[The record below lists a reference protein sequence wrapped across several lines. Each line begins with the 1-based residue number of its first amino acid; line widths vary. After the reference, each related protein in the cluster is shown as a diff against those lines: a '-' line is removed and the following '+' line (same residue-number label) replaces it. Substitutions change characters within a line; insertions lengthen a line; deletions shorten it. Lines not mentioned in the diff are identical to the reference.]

1 MNGPDP
7 DKIKYMFSDVA
18 SSYDKAN
25 NALTFG
31 LAHVWRKKIVK
42 LAKTPKDGAVLD
54 CATGT
59 GDLAIEFKKELGEKS
74 HVVGMDFCKE
84 MLDLAPAKTKGMSVH
99 FDLGDV
105 CSLKY
110 EDESFDTVS
119 IAYGIRN
126 VRDRVL
132 GLQEMWRVLKT
143 GGKLLILETGEGKGF
158 LSKPIEFYTKHVTPI
173 LGGLVTNKKEAYKY
187 LSESSREF
195 PSKDD
200 FLALGK
206 NLTQLKNSYYQ
217 TLMFGASY
225 IYVFE
230 KEEKNN

>member
-7 DKIKYMFSDVA
+7 DKIKNMFSDVA
-18 SSYDKAN
+18 STYDRAN

-31 LAHVWRKKIVK
+31 LAHAWRKKIVK
-42 LAKTPKDGAVLD
+42 LSDTPKDGSVLD

-59 GDLAIEFKKELGEKS
+59 GDLAIEFKKHLGPDS

-84 MLDLAPAKTKGMSVH
+84 MLDLAPAKAKGMNVH

-105 CSLKY
+105 CHLKY
-110 EDESFDTVS
+110 EDSTFNTVS

-126 VRDRVL
+126 VTDRLL
-132 GLQEMWRVLKT
+132 GLNEMWRVLKP
-143 GGKLLILETGEGKGF
+143 GGKLLILETGEGKG
-158 LSKPIEFYTKHVTPI
+158 LLNKPITFYTKHVTPV
-173 LGGLVTNKKEAYKY
+173 LGGLVTNKREAYKY

-195 PSKDD
+195 PSKEA

-206 NLTQLKNSYYQ
+206 DLPNLKNSYFQ

-230 KEEKNN
+230 KES